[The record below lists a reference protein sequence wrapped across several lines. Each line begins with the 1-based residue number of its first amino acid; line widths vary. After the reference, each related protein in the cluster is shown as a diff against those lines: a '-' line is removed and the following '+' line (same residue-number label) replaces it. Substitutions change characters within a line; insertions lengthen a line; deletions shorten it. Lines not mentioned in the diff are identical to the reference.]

1 MAKINFYF
9 QAGPITLSNRKILK
23 MFIAQMIVAEDKP
36 LNQLNIIFCSDAYL
50 LKINRKYLRHN
61 FYTDVITFNLSSD
74 NKQVTGEIYISAER
88 VKENAVTLRVEFQQ
102 ELHRI
107 IFHGVLHLCGF
118 SDHTLPKKRVMQ
130 VKENQYLDIY
140 FSLNDAKI
148 NLKCST

>member
-23 MFIAQMIVAEDKP
+23 MFIAQMIVAEDKL

-50 LKINRKYLRHN
+50 LKINRKYLKHN
-61 FYTDVITFNLSSD
+61 FYTDVITFNLSSE

-88 VKENAVTLRVEFQQ
+88 VKENALTLKVEFQQ

-118 SDHTLPKKRVMQ
+118 SDHTLPGKRVMQ
-130 VKENQYLDIY
+130 VKENQYLSIY
-140 FSLNDAKI
+140 FSLKAK
-148 NLKCST
+148 